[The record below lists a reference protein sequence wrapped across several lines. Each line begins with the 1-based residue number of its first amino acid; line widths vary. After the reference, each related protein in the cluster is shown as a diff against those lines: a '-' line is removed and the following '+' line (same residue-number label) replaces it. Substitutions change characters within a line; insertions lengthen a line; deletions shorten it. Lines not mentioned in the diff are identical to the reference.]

1 MCKIIIH
8 PRIFQRKF
16 NNSKRLGWKI
26 RRNLPAGAQKSRL
39 APFLE
44 AESLVFLDFIDP
56 ARASQS
62 DPVGA
67 TKKSSPYGTIKI
79 SSPTRKSAV
88 ELPGRSQL
96 GTINTRMKDNIEV
109 FGRRTCFWAPWAG
122 ILYQLR
128 VSEPRSFEVVAGTL

>member
-44 AESLVFLDFIDP
+44 AESLIFLDFIDP
-56 ARASQS
+56 ARASQT

-67 TKKSSPYGTIKI
+67 TKK
-79 SSPTRKSAV
+79 
-88 ELPGRSQL
+88 
-96 GTINTRMKDNIEV
+96 
-109 FGRRTCFWAPWAG
+109 APHMGQSKFQAR
-122 ILYQLR
+122 LENQH
-128 VSEPRSFEVVAGTL
+128 

>member
-79 SSPTRKSAV
+79 SSPTRKSTLEITA
-88 ELPGRSQL
+88 RSQSGSINAVMKGKIEFL
-96 GTINTRMKDNIEV
+96 GAGPCAPPYHRHRKLITRYLLCSKV
-109 FGRRTCFWAPWAG
+109 T
-122 ILYQLR
+122 
-128 VSEPRSFEVVAGTL
+128 